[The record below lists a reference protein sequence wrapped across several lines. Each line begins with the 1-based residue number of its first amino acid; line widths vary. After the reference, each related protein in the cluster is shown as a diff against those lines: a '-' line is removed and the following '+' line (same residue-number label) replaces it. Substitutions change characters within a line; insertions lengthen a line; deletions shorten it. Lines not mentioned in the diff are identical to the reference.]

1 MRLMSTIPKIAALA
15 MIVGLCGVG
24 CDRSSIKEPPV
35 TGKSSDPAVSMTPRW
50 QEGKRYIFRVES
62 ITSSQVPRKNTSQ
75 IIKTDTSLSQD
86 LAFSVTNVAPDG
98 SRVLQM
104 EILAVQMET
113 GRDDG
118 VTMSFD
124 SGNKVMQ
131 VEDTPLIQRLRKFV
145 GIKLQFRL
153 SPENKV
159 TRVDGVKELSDRQ
172 GGGNTNIRG
181 VAAGVIARYF
191 NQQFYRDVVEMG
203 MLPKT
208 PVKIGDMWTVN
219 RPANAGASGNP
230 FPAVFTYT
238 FRGWQL
244 HDGTNCARLEFTGEF
259 QPAVPQPSGTND
271 PSVRQIKRPSGGPSL
286 EEGSITGQSWYSP
299 EHTLAI
305 ETIYNQSITAKS
317 TTSRRVR
324 TKAGTNSVEIVETE
338 GDTNAPPSS
347 ATVSSN
353 NPAPIVTT
361 STTTS
366 HQTTSIKLLEV
377 EPLQP

>member
-1 MRLMSTIPKIAALA
+1 MLVMSNISKVAALA
-15 MIVGLCGVG
+15 LALALGVCG
-24 CDRSSIKEPPV
+24 CNRSSVKEAPI
-35 TGKSSDPAVSMTPRW
+35 TGRASDPAVTMTARW

-62 ITSSQVPRKNTSQ
+62 VTSSQVPRKNTAQ
-75 IIKTDTSLSQD
+75 LIQTETSLAQD

-113 GRDDG
+113 GRDTG

-131 VEDTPLIQRLRKFV
+131 VEDTPLIQRLRRFV
-145 GIKLQFRL
+145 GLKLQFRL

-159 TRVDGVKELSDRQ
+159 TRVDGVKELTDRQ
-172 GGGNTNIRG
+172 SGGNSSTRG

-191 NQQFYRDVVEMG
+191 NQQFYRDLVEMG

-208 PVKIGDMWTVN
+208 PVRIGDTWAID

-238 FRGWQL
+238 FRGWQKR
-244 HDGTNCARLEFTGEF
+244 DGTNCARLDFTGEF
-259 QPAVPQPSGTND
+259 KPAPSPTNG
-271 PSVRQIKRPSGGPSL
+271 SIVGKIVRAAAARPNL
-286 EEGSITGQSWYSP
+286 EEGSITGHSWYSP

-305 ETIYNQSITAKS
+305 ETIYNQSITAR
-317 TTSRRVR
+317 TATGRRVR
-324 TKAGTNSVEIVETE
+324 TKTTDTNGVEIIEMAS
-338 GDTNAPPSS
+338 DTNAPPP
-347 ATVSSN
+347 APVSSN
-353 NPAPIVTT
+353 GPPPVVTT
-361 STTTS
+361 TTTTS
-366 HQTTSIKLLEV
+366 HQSTSIKLLEV
-377 EPLQP
+377 ELLQP